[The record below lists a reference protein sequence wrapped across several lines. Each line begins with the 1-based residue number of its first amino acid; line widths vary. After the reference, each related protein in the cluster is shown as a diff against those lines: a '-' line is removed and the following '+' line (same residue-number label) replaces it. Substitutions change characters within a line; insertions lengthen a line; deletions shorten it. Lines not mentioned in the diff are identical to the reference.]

1 MGRGETMVRT
11 QILLTPNQRR
21 RLEALAQQE
30 GRSLSDV
37 TRRAIETGLDTLEGV
52 DEAHVRAR
60 LIALAELAEMR
71 KQNELKHG
79 IYPGDLVAEVRA
91 EREQDLERVWRG
103 E

>member
-1 MGRGETMVRT
+1 MEHGETMVRA
-11 QILLTPNQRR
+11 QILLTPAQRR
-21 RLEALAQQE
+21 RLDALARRE

-37 TRRAIETGLDTLEGV
+37 TRRAIEAGLDTLEGV
-52 DEAHVRAR
+52 GEARVRAR

-79 IYPGDLVAEVRA
+79 VYPGDLVAEVRA
-91 EREQDLERVWRG
+91 ERERDLERVWRG